1 MGRMTSMLA
10 VALPLAAADLA
21 LKATMPTHEW
31 AYHQR
36 SLGWC
41 LVCCVIFVGLL
52 AVCRF
57 PSALVPPTAGILA
70 AGVLGNG
77 LSAAFNGFL
86 VPNPFLLERE
96 TEIIAFNLA
105 DVWAVLGIGSLGV
118 VIAARLVRDRHRLGR
133 PRPVEPSPADPL
145 AEDGQTVF

>member
-1 MGRMTSMLA
+1 MLMVA
-10 VALPLAAADLA
+10 VPLAAADLA
-21 LKATMPTHEW
+21 LKVAVPTQTW

-36 SLGWC
+36 SLGWF
-41 LVCCVIFVGLL
+41 LVCCAIFAGLVV
-52 AVCRF
+52 VCRL

-77 LSAAFNGFL
+77 LSAAFNGFV

-96 TEIIAFNLA
+96 TEIVAFNLA
-105 DVWAVLGIGSLGV
+105 DVWAVLGIGSLGL
-118 VIAARLVRDRHRLGR
+118 VIATRLVRERHRPGR
-133 PRPVEPSPADPL
+133 TRPVGSDEATESV